1 MQHKSLKKSKARNRK
16 ILRKSIQNDQCWNI
30 NTKWS
35 MLKYQRKITGLKKEK
50 KKIII
55 WATSQKDQVTYK
67 VNKITSSLGFLKEVF
82 YPRRNEESCLGS
94 SREEN
99 VGQQCLF

>member
-1 MQHKSLKKSKARNRK
+1 MINAET
-16 ILRKSIQNDQCWNI
+16 SIQNDQCWNI
-30 NTKWS
+30 KEKLLD
-35 MLKYQRKITGLKKEK
+35 LKRKK

>member
-1 MQHKSLKKSKARNRK
+1 MINAGT
-16 ILRKSIQNDQCWNI
+16 SIQNDQCWNI
-30 NTKWS
+30 KEKLLD
-35 MLKYQRKITGLKKEK
+35 LKRKKK

-55 WATSQKDQVTYK
+55 WATSQKDQVAYK
-67 VNKITSSLGFLKEVF
+67 VNKIISSLGFLKEVF

>member
-1 MQHKSLKKSKARNRK
+1 MINAET
-16 ILRKSIQNDQCWNI
+16 SIQNDQCWNI
-30 NTKWS
+30 KEKLLD
-35 MLKYQRKITGLKKEK
+35 LKRKK

-67 VNKITSSLGFLKEVF
+67 VNKITSSLGFLKEIF